1 MTQKKIQ
8 EPKQDW
14 GFYAVTPRVV
24 RTKYKDL
31 SHAEKWLYTC
41 LKDLCGD
48 KGACFRSLRA
58 LSEETDISIASLSKM
73 VPNLHK
79 AGLIHAE
86 KKRRSKSGKEI
97 WHITIAD
104 IWQENAKHCKD
115 CSIFE
120 QSHEGTTEVVQ
131 NMNKNASGCSENEQS
146 SELDCSNFSDRRIS
160 KNKDTEE
167 GTYGT
172 DDSANPNASLS
183 FLPSLSS
190 LSDDELLAELH
201 RRKVE
206 RLSTSSVDNSAQNGD
221 NQPSSE
227 QDNTPHHIA
236 NPAIENVEPTNSVE
250 SLTTRNTAS
259 TTNARRTD
267 ELDPANLINLLSED
281 ELRIHGYWLDLGFD
295 ADVTPTLKTH
305 WGKLVRHIANFEQMK
320 TLYEYARSQLV
331 NAKDPTVHPGN
342 LVKGINGWKQAQAP
356 FKQPDKKP
364 RSASD
369 PLAKYK
375 AIGAQFIN
383 QGVN

>member
-131 NMNKNASGCSENEQS
+131 NMNKNDSG
-146 SELDCSNFSDRRIS
+146 
-160 KNKDTEE
+160 
-167 GTYGT
+167 
-172 DDSANPNASLS
+172 
-183 FLPSLSS
+183 
-190 LSDDELLAELH
+190 
-201 RRKVE
+201 
-206 RLSTSSVDNSAQNGD
+206 
-221 NQPSSE
+221 
-227 QDNTPHHIA
+227 
-236 NPAIENVEPTNSVE
+236 
-250 SLTTRNTAS
+250 
-259 TTNARRTD
+259 
-267 ELDPANLINLLSED
+267 
-281 ELRIHGYWLDLGFD
+281 
-295 ADVTPTLKTH
+295 
-305 WGKLVRHIANFEQMK
+305 
-320 TLYEYARSQLV
+320 
-331 NAKDPTVHPGN
+331 
-342 LVKGINGWKQAQAP
+342 
-356 FKQPDKKP
+356 
-364 RSASD
+364 
-369 PLAKYK
+369 
-375 AIGAQFIN
+375 
-383 QGVN
+383 